1 MRIRSRTGNTLL
13 AACGLFLL
21 ASLSVRAAYGD
32 PMDAEGG
39 NPAPAD
45 ASLLADSRAVLAH
58 RYPGLDTN
66 DLLARIQERLK
77 WGEKDERLIEAAG
90 IIHADRGEY
99 ALAIPCFKQLAA
111 PGPTAMELMASALD
125 ARGEKYEAAA
135 WRLRAARALPAT
147 DPASVT
153 LYRQYLA
160 VRPSDAGSELE
171 LAARLDAQSQFGEAG
186 DLYWKRRD
194 LLLRDTAAAA
204 RAADLLS
211 VHGRLADA
219 AVLIGQLLQARPL
232 DLGLVARL
240 SGIRDAMGDKPA
252 AAAVWRD
259 AWERDP
265 ADTLALRRALSL
277 LEAAGPEGL
286 EAWKTLLANALGRD
300 SASPELRYRMALFA
314 LKAGDRKVAYAH
326 LDAALRASPGNALYL
341 EHLPEVIEGDSLIR
355 AHAALLQERFA
366 KEPASPRLALLAAR
380 AYSLAGDRA
389 NACQAWSRLAGLDA
403 KALDGRR
410 DAFLDL
416 AGCGD
421 PASLQWAARIGSKQL
436 SAGFDRDAA
445 RSMILIS
452 LKTQD
457 YAGASGYAARL
468 AAEAGSPA
476 DAVVCLDAARTL
488 ASAGKETEARAVL
501 AALADHGNHPEAA
514 LLLGR
519 MHMAAREWA
528 LAAPRLKT
536 ARDSFPEAARLQ
548 GQTLAETKDYPAAA
562 AEFEGHFA
570 RTGDKESLRDAARL
584 RRQAGDLA
592 KEAEDL
598 QSLEEHGWA
607 GAEER
612 LRLGLAKAD
621 RGDARG
627 AMAIYDEL
635 LRGRTVLPEGEGWIQ
650 AALQYGIRMAHDGGL
665 EQAIR
670 ALGMGLKA
678 APAGAPGLAEAWL
691 RLGECLAEK
700 KQWREAYAAY
710 ASALAAD
717 PASDEAAVEML
728 QAAKRF
734 DGKTEIA
741 EGYRAVY
748 RLDTLNAEANEI
760 LAQDLQASHAYMEA
774 ARHYR
779 RVARS
784 RPSDAKAWENL
795 GNALAMI
802 PDLKGASGPLQAA
815 IDLGAQSDEVYIN
828 RARAYRAEGEKS
840 MAASILHFLL
850 TRNPRDYLAVLWSA
864 KFAEE
869 DGYAEVASDLFR
881 KSSRMQAPRTPWPE
895 LAQAPT
901 QPLREAKAASRED

>member
-1 MRIRSRTGNTLL
+1 MRIRSRIGTRLL
-13 AACGLFLL
+13 AACGIFLL
-21 ASLSVRAAYGD
+21 ASVPVRPAFGDDPDTTGDAAASAGAL
-32 PMDAEGG
+32 PAET
-39 NPAPAD
+39 
-45 ASLLADSRAVLAH
+45 RAVLAH
-58 RYPGLDTN
+58 AYSGLDTN
-66 DLLARIQERLK
+66 ALLARIQERLK
-77 WGEKDERLIEAAG
+77 WGEKDERLIEAEG

-111 PGPTAMELMASALD
+111 PGIQAMGLMADALD
-125 ARGEKYEAAA
+125 ARGEKYEAAE
-135 WRLRAARALPAT
+135 WRLRAARALPAI
-147 DPASVT
+147 DAASVA
-153 LYRQYLA
+153 LYRRYLA
-160 VRPSDAGSELE
+160 VRPADARAELE

-194 LLLRDTAAAA
+194 MLLLDTAATA

-219 AVLIGQLLQARPL
+219 AALVGDLLRQRPS
-232 DLGLVARL
+232 DKGLSARL
-240 SGIRDAMGDKPA
+240 AGIRDAMGDKPA
-252 AAAVWRD
+252 AAAVWGE

-265 ADTLALRRALSL
+265 ADSLALRRALVL
-277 LEAAGPEGL
+277 LEASGPAGR
-286 EAWKTLLANALGRD
+286 EAWKSLLAKALGRD
-300 SASPELRYRMALFA
+300 SANPELRYRMAVFSLGS
-314 LKAGDRKVAYAH
+314 GDRKAAYAH
-326 LDAALRASPGNALYL
+326 LDAALRAAPGNPLYL
-341 EHLPEVIEGDSLIR
+341 ERLPEVIEGDSLIR
-355 AHAALLQERFA
+355 AHAALLAERFA

-421 PASLQWAARIGSKQL
+421 SASLVWAARIGSRQL
-436 SAGFDRDAA
+436 AAGFDRDAA
-445 RSMILIS
+445 RSMIQIA
-452 LKTQD
+452 LKAKD
-457 YAGASGYAARL
+457 YAAASGYAARL
-468 AAEAGSPA
+468 AAEADGTPA
-476 DAVVCLDAARTL
+476 DAALCLDAARTL
-488 ASAGKETEARAVL
+488 AAAGKEAEARTVL
-501 AALADHGNHPEAA
+501 AALADRGNDPEAA

-528 LAAPRLKT
+528 LAAPRLRA
-536 ARDSFPEAARLQ
+536 ARDSFPEAGRLL
-548 GQTLAETKDYPAAA
+548 GQALAESKDLPAAA

-584 RRQAGDLA
+584 RRQAGDPA

-607 GAEER
+607 GDEDR
-612 LRLGLAKAD
+612 LRLGLSKSD
-621 RGDARG
+621 RGDQRG

-635 LRGRTVLPEGEGWIQ
+635 LRTRAALPAGEGWSR
-650 AALQYGIRMAHDGGL
+650 AALEYGIRMAHDGEL
-665 EQAIR
+665 DKAIR

-678 APAGAPGLAEAWL
+678 APPGAPMLAEAWI
-691 RLGECLAEK
+691 RLGECLGEK
-700 KQWREAYAAY
+700 KLWRDAYAAY
-710 ASALAAD
+710 ASALAVD
-717 PASDEAAVEML
+717 SSSDEAAVEML
-728 QAAKRF
+728 YAAKRF
-734 DGKTEIA
+734 DGKPEMA
-741 EGYRAVY
+741 QGYRAVY

-760 LAQDLQASHAYMEA
+760 LAQDRQAAHAYEEA

-784 RPSDAKAWENL
+784 RPSDPKAWENL

-802 PDLKGASGPLQAA
+802 PDLKAASGPLQAA

-828 RARAYRAEGEKS
+828 RARAYRAEGEKG

-850 TRNPRDYLAVLWSA
+850 IRNPRDYLAVLWSA

-881 KSSRMQAPRTPWPE
+881 KSARMQAPRTSWPE
-895 LAQAPT
+895 LAQART
-901 QPLREAKAASRED
+901 QPAREAKAGFQED